1 VPPVLA
7 DIEAMVRDGS
17 IVPLIIGLTVV
28 EGIVLT
34 LVHRFTGRG
43 PQPAA
48 LMANLAAGA
57 CLLLALR
64 SALRG
69 DSMSAVSGWL
79 AAGFVAHLC
88 DVTLRW
94 R

>member
-1 VPPVLA
+1 MLDGLESMVSNGSVVPFILA
-7 DIEAMVRDGS
+7 
-17 IVPLIIGLTVV
+17 LVV
-28 EGIVLT
+28 AEGVALT
-34 LVHRFTGRG
+34 LFHRFTGRG
-43 PQPAA
+43 PAPAA
-48 LMANLAAGA
+48 LAANLAAGG

-69 DSMSAVSGWL
+69 DSASAIGGWL

>member
-1 VPPVLA
+1 MLGE
-7 DIEAMVRDGS
+7 IEAMVRDGS
-17 IVPLIIGLTVV
+17 IVPWIIGLTVV
-28 EGIVLT
+28 EGVALAIL
-34 LVHRFTGRG
+34 HRLTGRG

-48 LMANLAAGA
+48 LAANLAAGA

-64 SALRG
+64 SGLRG
-69 DSMSAVSGWL
+69 DPVSAVSGWL

-88 DVTLRW
+88 DITLRW

>member
-1 VPPVLA
+1 MLA
-7 DIEAMVRDGS
+7 SIETMVRDGS
-17 IVPLIIGLTVV
+17 IVPLIIGLTVI
-28 EGIVLT
+28 EGVALT
-34 LVHRFTGRG
+34 LLHRFTGRG

-48 LMANLAAGA
+48 LVANLAAGA

-69 DSMSAVSGWL
+69 DSVSAVSGWL

>member
-1 VPPVLA
+1 MLA
-7 DIEAMVRDGS
+7 GIEAMVSDGS
-17 IVPLIIGLTVV
+17 IVPWIIGLTVV
-28 EGIVLT
+28 EGVVLT
-34 LVHRFTGRG
+34 IVQRLTGRG
-43 PQPAA
+43 PQPASLA
-48 LMANLAAGA
+48 ANLAAGA

-69 DSMSAVSGWL
+69 DSVSAVSGWL

>member
-1 VPPVLA
+1 MLA
-7 DIEAMVRDGS
+7 GLEAMVSDGT
-17 IVPLIIGLTVV
+17 IVPLILALVVAEGIALTVF
-28 EGIVLT
+28 
-34 LVHRFTGRG
+34 HRLTGRG
-43 PQPAA
+43 PAPAA
-48 LMANLAAGA
+48 LVANLAAGG

-69 DSMSAVSGWL
+69 DSASAVSGWL

-88 DVTLRW
+88 DITLRW